1 MKMNCNLFQADF
13 FPGTFSSLWS
23 KVVLSEVVRD
33 VKRKFCIK
41 PLKRQP
47 NHLNFDCSFLLKY
60 VEGKA
65 DIINVKISFRK
76 GSSYS

>member
-1 MKMNCNLFQADF
+1 M
-13 FPGTFSSLWS
+13 WS

-33 VKRKFCIK
+33 VKHKLLCIK

-47 NHLNFDCSFLLKY
+47 NHLNFDCSVLVKY

-65 DIINVKISFRK
+65 DIFSVKIHFQK
-76 GSSYS
+76 GEFI